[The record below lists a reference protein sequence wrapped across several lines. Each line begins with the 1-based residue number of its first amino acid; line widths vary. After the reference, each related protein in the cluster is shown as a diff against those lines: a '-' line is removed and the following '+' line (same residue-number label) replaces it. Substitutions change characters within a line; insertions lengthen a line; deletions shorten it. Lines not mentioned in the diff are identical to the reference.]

1 MIKAYNV
8 KEIVI
13 KYKACKVESNRIW
26 DYMI

>member
-1 MIKAYNV
+1 MIETYNV
-8 KEIVI
+8 KEVLV